1 MEIKRIAFFNYFH
14 NGDIFLSKPYVKHIA
29 ESLPQFSFSYA
40 HSNGSK
46 IIKDIGIDYQELN
59 SSYFPESAEYFING
73 DTLLIN
79 THVGKY
85 FSYIE
90 DAECNWITTH
100 KVYEKIN
107 KNIFDAIGVKIKIK
121 DIKDYV
127 YETDY
132 SCYDIPSNLS
142 LDYENTVM
150 ISNGNVMSGQSNLQ
164 SMDNIIHYLVNVFP
178 EKKFIL
184 THESSIQSNNILYTK
199 DLIQTN
205 GSDLNEISYIA
216 DKHCKYIIGRQSG
229 PFIFM
234 NTSSILNNKNKKIF
248 SLRYNRNCD
257 FLYQI
262 KVDSEYFSI
271 LDKDINYV
279 FDIIEKN
286 LRD

>member
-1 MEIKRIAFFNYFH
+1 
-14 NGDIFLSKPYVKHIA
+14 
-29 ESLPQFSFSYA
+29 
-40 HSNGSK
+40 
-46 IIKDIGIDYQELN
+46 
-59 SSYFPESAEYFING
+59 
-73 DTLLIN
+73 
-79 THVGKY
+79 
-85 FSYIE
+85 
-90 DAECNWITTH
+90 
-100 KVYEKIN
+100 
-107 KNIFDAIGVKIKIK
+107 VKIKIK